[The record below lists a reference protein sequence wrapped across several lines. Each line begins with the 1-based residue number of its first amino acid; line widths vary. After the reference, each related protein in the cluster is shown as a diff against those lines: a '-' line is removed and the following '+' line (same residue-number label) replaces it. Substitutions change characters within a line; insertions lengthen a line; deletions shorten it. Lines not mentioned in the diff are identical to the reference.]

1 MEISQKFKLSF
12 DLQQLKL
19 PDGCSAKA
27 APCDPSLGVT
37 PLSTAPWLQCSMW
50 STAGALQRCSINGPR
65 SPGPAVAPRTPGHQH
80 EGGALSQHS
89 QHDLCRPVQAMIDE
103 ASSLH
108 LHIHT
113 FLSKKAAAIILKR
126 RVPHIKSLSMTRQI
140 CLKKC
145 IPFFSTAAVHC

>member
-1 MEISQKFKLSF
+1 MEISQKFVSTLSF
-12 DLQQLKL
+12 DLQQLNL
-19 PDGCSAKA
+19 PHGCTAKA
-27 APCDPSLGVT
+27 VPCDPSLGVT

-89 QHDLCRPVQAMIDE
+89 QHDLSRPVQAMIDE

-108 LHIHT
+108 IQTLKPASMT
-113 FLSKKAAAIILKR
+113 FLRGKES
-126 RVPHIKSLSMTRQI
+126 H
-140 CLKKC
+140 KC
-145 IPFFSTAAVHC
+145 GFL

>member
-1 MEISQKFKLSF
+1 MEISQKFVSTLSF
-12 DLQQLKL
+12 DLQQLNL
-19 PDGCSAKA
+19 PHGCTAKA

-65 SPGPAVAPRTPGHQH
+65 SPGPAVAPHTPGHQH
-80 EGGALSQHS
+80 EGGYHS

-108 LHIHT
+108 IQTLKPASMT
-113 FLSKKAAAIILKR
+113 FLRGKES
-126 RVPHIKSLSMTRQI
+126 H
-140 CLKKC
+140 KC
-145 IPFFSTAAVHC
+145 GFL